1 LDKTKKTKFGRRYSC
16 RRTIRFKLEHRAC
29 MIRWHCRQAEAPL
42 AGTICR
48 ASGQIPRQLYWHTAT
63 MRRQSPLW
71 VFLLAGGIVTS
82 RSIPLL
88 LRRLSVN
95 DAKGYVDRDLPG
107 LQNRGVQTCINDGI
121 SFRQEG
127 ERSETVSAMSR
138 AASMS

>member
-1 LDKTKKTKFGRRYSC
+1 
-16 RRTIRFKLEHRAC
+16 
-29 MIRWHCRQAEAPL
+29 
-42 AGTICR
+42 
-48 ASGQIPRQLYWHTAT
+48 